1 MSSFV
6 DNSENTVVSPS
17 RTPAPLNILQT
28 WKTTELIIEHYDL
41 VMKMRSHNPNAKNL
55 FFVDENIEQFV
66 LMFFPTYFDA
76 FKRFRY
82 TIQRIDF
89 FRYLAVY
96 HYGGLYLDLDM
107 DIVKG
112 FDDLDRSKAIFP
124 IETRDP
130 ESGSILIG
138 NYAFYAPP
146 NHPFLL
152 HIINSIVNPIIT
164 ETEIQAAQQG
174 HGDPKEH
181 VYVYFTTGPELVTK
195 AYHTYAG
202 NDVILLEPSGG
213 YKANRFGDYGLHR
226 CFGTWK

>member
-1 MSSFV
+1 MSGFV
-6 DNSENTVVSPS
+6 DNSQNEVVARPP
-17 RTPAPLNILQT
+17 TFGPLNVIQT
-28 WKTTELIIEHYDL
+28 WKTTELIYEHYDL
-41 VMKMRSHNPNAKNL
+41 VMKMRSHNPTVKNL
-55 FFVDENIEQFV
+55 FFNDSNIEQFI
-66 LMFFPTYFDA
+66 LAFFPTYFETFRR
-76 FKRFRY
+76 FKY

-89 FRYLAVY
+89 FRYLAIY

-124 IETRDP
+124 VETRDP
-130 ESGSILIG
+130 ESCNILIG

-146 NHPFLL
+146 NHPFLR
-152 HIINSIVNPIIT
+152 HIIESIVNPIVT
-164 ETEIQAAQQG
+164 DSEIAAAQKG

-202 NDVILLEPSGG
+202 GDVVLLEPSGP
-213 YKANRFGDYGLHR
+213 YQKDCFGDYGRHKS
-226 CFGTWK
+226 FGTWK